1 MVKLELKKYSEEFL
15 ANSASANKELRMEE
29 DYKEKALA
37 YHRAHPRGKT
47 GIVSTKATNNAY
59 DLALAYSPGV
69 AYPCLEIQRDA
80 ELAYE
85 YTNRGN
91 LLGIISNGTSILG
104 LGDIGAI
111 AGKPV
116 MEGKSVLFKNFAGID
131 VFDIELNTKDPD
143 EFIRAVKM
151 MEPTFGGINL
161 EDIKAPECFYIE
173 EKLIEIMDIPIFHDD
188 QHGTAIITCSAVINY
203 LVLSNKSALDVK
215 VVINGA
221 GAAAVAIAKLLVHI
235 GVEKENI
242 YLVDSKGVISNRR
255 TDLNSMK
262 QEFVRDTKANT
273 LADIMADADIFIG
286 VSKKDQV
293 TKDMV
298 ASMAKEPLILAMANP
313 DPEISYPD
321 AISVREDLIMGTGR
335 SDFPNQVNNLLGFPY
350 IFRGALDMRAR
361 RITLEMKLAAV
372 YALAELARQ
381 EVPQYVSDAYNGE
394 KFHFGKNYII
404 PKPFDPRVYYSV
416 STAVAEAAH
425 ASGVARI
432 PFPGKEA
439 YRVHLDKY
447 KLKIAH

>member
-1 MVKLELKKYSEEFL
+1 
-15 ANSASANKELRMEE
+15 MEE

-47 GIVSTKATNNAY
+47 GIISTKATENAY

-69 AYPCLEIQRDA
+69 AYPCLEIERDP

-143 EFIRAVKM
+143 EFIRAVKL

-188 QHGTAIITCSAVINY
+188 QHGTAIITCAAILNY
-203 LVLSNKSALDVK
+203 LVLSNKKPQEAIM
-215 VVINGA
+215 VINGA
-221 GAAAVAIAKLLVHI
+221 GAAAVAIAKLVVHI
-235 GVEKENI
+235 GIDKENI
-242 YLVDSKGVISNRR
+242 FLVDSKGVISNSR

-262 QEFVRDTKANT
+262 QDFARNTKAET
-273 LADIMADADIFIG
+273 LSDIMKEADIFVG

-293 TKDMV
+293 TKEMV
-298 ASMAKEPLILAMANP
+298 KSMAKNPLILAMANP

-321 AISVREDLIMGTGR
+321 AISVRDDLIMGTGR

-361 RITLEMKLAAV
+361 RITLEMKLAAT

-381 EVPQYVSDAYNGE
+381 EVPDYVSAAYGGE
-394 KFHFGKNYII
+394 RFQFGKNYII
-404 PKPFDPRVYYSV
+404 PKPFDPRVYYRV

-439 YRVHLDKY
+439 YRLHLDKY
-447 KLKIAH
+447 IVPKIQNLGAVNTIPGEQPGFETRSMVK

>member
-1 MVKLELKKYSEEFL
+1 
-15 ANSASANKELRMEE
+15 MENE
-29 DYKEKALA
+29 YKEKALA

-47 GIVSTKATNNAY
+47 GIVSTKPTENAY

-69 AYPCLEIQRDA
+69 AYPCLEIEKNPD
-80 ELAYE
+80 LVYE

-116 MEGKSVLFKNFAGID
+116 MEGKSVLFKTFAGID

-143 EFIRAVKM
+143 EFIRTVKL

-188 QHGTAIITCSAVINY
+188 QHGTAIITCAAVLNY
-203 LVLSNKSALDVK
+203 LVLANKKPEDVI
-215 VVINGA
+215 VVLNGA
-221 GAAAVAIAKLLVHI
+221 GAAAVAIAKLIVNI
-235 GVEKENI
+235 GINKEKI
-242 YLVDSKGVISNRR
+242 YLVDSKGVISNSR

-262 QEFVRDTKANT
+262 LEFVRDTNAVT
-273 LADIMADADIFIG
+273 LADIMKDADIFIG

-293 TKDMV
+293 TKEMV
-298 ASMAKEPLILAMANP
+298 KSMANKPLILAMANP

-321 AISVREDLIMGTGR
+321 AISVRDDLIMGTGR

-381 EVPQYVSDAYNGE
+381 EVPDYVSAKYAGE
-394 KFHFGKNYII
+394 KFQFGKNYII
-404 PKPFDPRVYYSV
+404 PKPFDPRVYYQV

-425 ASGVARI
+425 LSGVARI

-439 YRVHLDKY
+439 YRLHLDKY
-447 KLKIAH
+447 VIPKVQDLGAINTIPDKKSFEKRSKVN

>member
-1 MVKLELKKYSEEFL
+1 
-15 ANSASANKELRMEE
+15 MENE
-29 DYKEKALA
+29 YKEKALA

-47 GIVSTKATNNAY
+47 GIVSTKPTENAY

-69 AYPCLEIQRDA
+69 AYPCLEIEKNPD
-80 ELAYE
+80 LVYE

-116 MEGKSVLFKNFAGID
+116 MEGKSVLFKTFAGID

-143 EFIRAVKM
+143 EFIRTVKL

-188 QHGTAIITCSAVINY
+188 QHGTAIITCAAVLNY
-203 LVLSNKSALDVK
+203 LVLANKKPEDVI
-215 VVINGA
+215 VVLNGA
-221 GAAAVAIAKLLVHI
+221 GAAAVAIAKLIVNI
-235 GVEKENI
+235 GINKEKI
-242 YLVDSKGVISNRR
+242 YLVDSKGVISNSR
-255 TDLNSMK
+255 T
-262 QEFVRDTKANT
+262 DTKAVT
-273 LADIMADADIFIG
+273 LADIMKDADIFIG

-293 TKDMV
+293 TKEMV
-298 ASMAKEPLILAMANP
+298 KSMANKPLILAMANP

-321 AISVREDLIMGTGR
+321 AISVRDDLIMGTGR

-381 EVPQYVSDAYNGE
+381 EVPDYVSAKYAGE
-394 KFHFGKNYII
+394 KFQFGKNYII
-404 PKPFDPRVYYSV
+404 PKPFDPRVYYQV

-425 ASGVARI
+425 LSGVARI

-439 YRVHLDKY
+439 YRLHLDKY
-447 KLKIAH
+447 VIPKVQDLGAINTIPDKKSFEKRSKVN

>member
-1 MVKLELKKYSEEFL
+1 ME
-15 ANSASANKELRMEE
+15 EE
-29 DYKEKALA
+29 DYREKALE

-47 GIVSTKATNNAY
+47 GIVSTKATENAY

-69 AYPCLEIQRDA
+69 AYPCLEIHSNPD
-80 ELAYE
+80 LAYE

-131 VFDIELNTKDPD
+131 VFDIELNTKDAD
-143 EFIRAVKM
+143 EFIRAVKL

-188 QHGTAIITCSAVINY
+188 QHGTAIITAAAIINY
-203 LVLSNKSALDVK
+203 LILSNKKAENVI
-215 VVINGA
+215 VVVNGA
-221 GAAAVAIAKLLVHI
+221 GAAAIAIAKLIIHL
-235 GVEKENI
+235 GVESENI
-242 YLVDSKGVISNRR
+242 FLVDSKGLITTRR
-255 TDLNSMK
+255 SDLNDMK
-262 QEFVRDTKANT
+262 KPFARNTNANT
-273 LADIMADADIFIG
+273 LEDIMKNADIFIG

-293 TKDMV
+293 TRAMV
-298 ASMAKEPLILAMANP
+298 KSMAKNPLILAMANP

-321 AISVREDLIMGTGR
+321 AISVRDDLIMGTGR
-335 SDFPNQVNNLLGFPY
+335 SDYPNQVNNLLGFPY

-361 RITLEMKLAAV
+361 RITLEMKLAAT

-381 EVPQYVSDAYNGE
+381 EVPSYVSDAYGGE
-394 KFHFGKNYII
+394 KFQFGKKYII

-416 STAVAEAAH
+416 SSAVAEAAH

-432 PFPGKEA
+432 PYPGHAA
-439 YRVHLDKY
+439 YRSHLEKY
-447 KLKIAH
+447 RVRKI

>member
-1 MVKLELKKYSEEFL
+1 
-15 ANSASANKELRMEE
+15 MED

-47 GIVSTKATNNAY
+47 GIVSTKPTENAY

-69 AYPCLEIQRDA
+69 AYPCLEIEKNPD
-80 ELAYE
+80 LVYE

-116 MEGKSVLFKNFAGID
+116 MEGKSVLFKTFAGID

-143 EFIRAVKM
+143 EFIRTVKL

-188 QHGTAIITCSAVINY
+188 QHGTAIITCAAVLNY
-203 LVLSNKSALDVK
+203 LVLANKKPEDVI
-215 VVINGA
+215 VVLNGA
-221 GAAAVAIAKLLVHI
+221 GAAAVAIAKLIVNI
-235 GVEKENI
+235 GINKEKI
-242 YLVDSKGVISNRR
+242 YLVDSKGVISNSR

-262 QEFVRDTKANT
+262 LEFVRDTKAVT
-273 LADIMADADIFIG
+273 LADIMKDADIFIG

-293 TKDMV
+293 TKEMV
-298 ASMAKEPLILAMANP
+298 KSMANKPLILAMANP

-321 AISVREDLIMGTGR
+321 AISVRDDLIMGTGR

-381 EVPQYVSDAYNGE
+381 EVPDYVSAKYAGE
-394 KFHFGKNYII
+394 KFQFGKNYII
-404 PKPFDPRVYYSV
+404 PKPFDPRVYYQV

-425 ASGVARI
+425 LSGVARI

-439 YRVHLDKY
+439 YRLHLDKY
-447 KLKIAH
+447 VIPKVQDLGAINTIPDKKSFEKRSKVN

>member
-1 MVKLELKKYSEEFL
+1 MKD
-15 ANSASANKELRMEE
+15 N
-29 DYKEKALA
+29 YKEKALA
-37 YHRAHPRGKT
+37 YHREHPRGKT
-47 GIVSTKATNNAY
+47 GIVSTKPTNNAY

-69 AYPCLEIQRDA
+69 AYPCLEIEKNPD
-80 ELAYE
+80 LAYE

-143 EFIRAVKM
+143 EFVRAVKL

-173 EKLIEIMDIPIFHDD
+173 EKLIEIMDIPVFHDD
-188 QHGTAIITCSAVINY
+188 QHGTAIITCAAVINY
-203 LVLSNKSALDVK
+203 LVLSNKKPQDV
-215 VVINGA
+215 VVVLNGA
-221 GAAAVAIAKLLVHI
+221 GAAAVAIAKLVVHI

-242 YLVDSKGVISNRR
+242 YLVDSKGVISNSR

-262 QEFVRDTKANT
+262 QEFARDTKAVN
-273 LADIMADADIFIG
+273 LADIMKDADIFIG

-293 TKDMV
+293 TKEMV
-298 ASMAKEPLILAMANP
+298 KSMAKDPLILAMANP
-313 DPEISYPD
+313 DPEIAYED
-321 AISVREDLIMGTGR
+321 AISVRDDLIMGTGR
-335 SDFPNQVNNLLGFPY
+335 SDYPNQVNNLLGFPY

-372 YALAELARQ
+372 NALAELARQ
-381 EVPQYVSDAYNGE
+381 EVPDYVSAKYAGE
-394 KFHFGKNYII
+394 KFQFGKNYII
-404 PKPFDPRVYYSV
+404 PKPFDPRVYYRV

-432 PFPGKEA
+432 PFPGKDA
-439 YRVHLDKY
+439 YRLHLDKY
-447 KLKIAH
+447 VIPKIQDLGAINTIPDSNSFEMRSKVN

>member
-1 MVKLELKKYSEEFL
+1 
-15 ANSASANKELRMEE
+15 MEE
-29 DYKEKALA
+29 DYKQKALA

-47 GIVSTKATNNAY
+47 GIVSTKPTEDAI

-69 AYPCLEIQRDA
+69 AYPCLEIERDPD
-80 ELAYE
+80 LAYE

-151 MEPTFGGINL
+151 IEPTFGGINL

-173 EKLIEIMDIPIFHDD
+173 EKLIEIMDIPVFHDD
-188 QHGTAIITCSAVINY
+188 QHGTAIITCAAVSNY
-203 LVLSNKSALDVK
+203 LLLANKKAQDV
-215 VVINGA
+215 VIVINGA
-221 GAAAVAIAKLLVHI
+221 GAAAVAIAKLIIHLGI
-235 GVEKENI
+235 DKEKI
-242 YLVDSKGVISNRR
+242 FLVDSKGVISKKRN
-255 TDLNSMK
+255 DLNSMK
-262 QEFVRDTKANT
+262 LEFVRDTNAET
-273 LADIMADADIFIG
+273 LSDIMKDADIFIG

-293 TKDMV
+293 TKQMV
-298 ASMAKEPLILAMANP
+298 KSMAKDPLILAMANP
-313 DPEISYPD
+313 DPEISYPE
-321 AISVREDLIMGTGR
+321 AISVRSDLIMGTGR

-372 YALAELARQ
+372 YSLAELARQ
-381 EVPQYVSDAYNGE
+381 EVPEYVSAKYAGE
-394 KFHFGKNYII
+394 KFQFGKNYII
-404 PKPFDPRVYYSV
+404 PKPFDPRVYYRV

-425 ASGVARI
+425 NSGVARI
-432 PFPGKEA
+432 AFPGKDA
-439 YRVHLDKY
+439 YKIHLDKY
-447 KLKIAH
+447 MPIKVKNSGNFNHNGLSEKQILETVPLMN

>member
-1 MVKLELKKYSEEFL
+1 
-15 ANSASANKELRMEE
+15 MED

-47 GIVSTKATNNAY
+47 GIVSTKPTNNAY

-69 AYPCLEIQRDA
+69 AYPCLEIERDP

-143 EFIRAVKM
+143 EFIRAVKL

-161 EDIKAPECFYIE
+161 EDIKAPECFY
-173 EKLIEIMDIPIFHDD
+173 HDD
-188 QHGTAIITCSAVINY
+188 QHGTAIITCAAVINY
-203 LVLSNKSALDVK
+203 LVLSNKKPQDVIL
-215 VVINGA
+215 VLNGA
-221 GAAAVAIAKLLVHI
+221 GAAAVAIAKLVVHI
-235 GVEKENI
+235 GIDKEKI
-242 YLVDSKGVISNRR
+242 FLVDSKGVISNSR

-262 QEFVRDTKANT
+262 LEFVRNTKAVT
-273 LADIMADADIFIG
+273 LADIMKDADIFIG

-293 TKDMV
+293 TKEMV
-298 ASMAKEPLILAMANP
+298 KSMAKDPLILAMANP
-313 DPEISYPD
+313 DPEIGYKD
-321 AISVREDLIMGTGR
+321 AVSVRSDLIMGTGR

-361 RITLEMKLAAV
+361 RINLEMKLAAV

-381 EVPQYVSDAYNGE
+381 EVPDYVSAKYAGENSNLGKTILYLSPLILESTIAY
-394 KFHFGKNYII
+394 
-404 PKPFDPRVYYSV
+404 PLP
-416 STAVAEAAH
+416 
-425 ASGVARI
+425 
-432 PFPGKEA
+432 
-439 YRVHLDKY
+439 
-447 KLKIAH
+447 